1 MFPQLHSDF
10 NSLCIENVAIMMFSF
25 YGKKTC
31 GTAARKLVR
40 IERFTIGVWCK
51 AFTVE
56 NCSGK
61 TSRHIWDNDIK
72 VDI

>member
-1 MFPQLHSDF
+1 
-10 NSLCIENVAIMMFSF
+10 MFSF

-56 NCSGK
+56 NCNGK